1 MSNSKLITI
10 SQCRNLRMTMAE
22 LTRGCMLTEDEYR
35 EFCVLIN
42 KVLNRMEAEEN
53 ERSKMDQDNNRHV

>member
-1 MSNSKLITI
+1 MSNQKLITM
-10 SQCRNLRMTMAE
+10 SQCRDLRMMMTE

-35 EFCVLIN
+35 EFCIVIN

-53 ERSKMDQDNNRHV
+53 ERSKMD

>member
-1 MSNSKLITI
+1 MSSPKLITM
-10 SQCRNLRMTMAE
+10 SQCRDLRMMMTE

-35 EFCVLIN
+35 EFCIVIN

-53 ERSKMDQDNNRHV
+53 GRIHKN

>member
-1 MSNSKLITI
+1 MSDREMITMK
-10 SQCRNLRMTMAE
+10 QCRDLRMMIME

-35 EFCVLIN
+35 EFCIVIN

-53 ERSKMDQDNNRHV
+53 ERSKMD

>member
-1 MSNSKLITI
+1 MGDRDMITMK
-10 SQCRNLRMTMAE
+10 QCRDLRMMMTE

-35 EFCVLIN
+35 EFCIVIN

-53 ERSKMDQDNNRHV
+53 GGIHKN

>member
-1 MSNSKLITI
+1 MGDRDMITMK
-10 SQCRNLRMTMAE
+10 QCRDLRMMIME

-35 EFCVLIN
+35 EFCIVIN

-53 ERSKMDQDNNRHV
+53 ERSKMD

>member
-1 MSNSKLITI
+1 MSNPKLITMA
-10 SQCRNLRMTMAE
+10 QCRDLRMMMTE

-35 EFCVLIN
+35 EFCIVIN

-53 ERSKMDQDNNRHV
+53 GRIHKN

>member
-1 MSNSKLITI
+1 MGDRDMITMK
-10 SQCRNLRMTMAE
+10 QCRDLRMMMTE

-35 EFCVLIN
+35 EFCIVIN

-53 ERSKMDQDNNRHV
+53 ERNKMDQNNN

>member
-1 MSNSKLITI
+1 MSSPKLITM
-10 SQCRNLRMTMAE
+10 SQCRDLRMMMTE

-35 EFCVLIN
+35 EFCIVIN

-53 ERSKMDQDNNRHV
+53 ERS

>member
-1 MSNSKLITI
+1 MNNSKLITI
-10 SQCRNLRMTMAE
+10 SQCRDLRMMINE

-35 EFCVLIN
+35 EFCIVIN

-53 ERSKMDQDNNRHV
+53 ERNKMDQNNN